1 MTEVQEFADQA
12 ILVPTARPQRQQR
25 RPIRQPLLWVV
36 ISLCTIHSA
45 IAQTQ
50 PARTESSKPR
60 VFRAQDTLDVG
71 TEPNIDAR
79 ECLRGLTWRPTA
91 FTVQLGEGDK
101 NGEFVVTFPSPR
113 PEGNVINDR
122 VTVEW
127 YQARERKGAKIERA
141 RPVIVVHELGSNMAA
156 GRAVARAFSKTG
168 LHAFMVQLP
177 SYGNRRVRRIRPAE
191 MLQPMKQAIADVRR
205 ARDAIAVLPGVDTSH
220 IALQGTSLGGI
231 IAASSGSLDK
241 GFDSV
246 HLLLA
251 GGDLFDV
258 IKNGERDTAHV
269 RRDLERA
276 GVTDGQIRHMTNQIE
291 PNRIAHRL
299 NPTRTW
305 LYSAKNDLV
314 IPKANSDAL
323 ARAARL
329 ADQHHEKFNANHY
342 SGLILMPWIVAKMAG
357 NIVQFADEPTVQVR
371 SPPM

>member
-1 MTEVQEFADQA
+1 MLHLANATGRSMTEVQKFADQA
-12 ILVPTARPQRQQR
+12 NPSRAHLLRRQARSL
-25 RPIRQPLLWVV
+25 RQPLLVAV
-36 ISLCTIHSA
+36 IPLFAVHFA
-45 IAQTQ
+45 IAQSQ
-50 PARTESSKPR
+50 PGRTVSPPPQ

-71 TEPNIDAR
+71 AEPNTDAR
-79 ECLRGLTWRPTA
+79 ECLRGLIWRPTA
-91 FTVQLGEGDK
+91 FNVRLARGNK
-101 NGEFVVTFPSPR
+101 NGEFVVSFPSPR

-127 YQARERKGAKIERA
+127 YQARERKGAKIDRA

-156 GRAVARAFSKTG
+156 GRAVARAFSKIG

-177 SYGNRRVRRIRPAE
+177 SYGHRRVRRIRPAE

-231 IAASSGSLDK
+231 VAASSGSLDK

-258 IKNGERDTAHV
+258 IKNGDRDTAHV

-276 GVTDGQIRHMTNQIE
+276 GVTDAQIRSMTYQIE

-305 LYSAKNDLV
+305 LYSAKHDLV

-329 ADQHHEKFNANHY
+329 PEPHHEKFNANHY

-357 NIVQFADEPTVQVR
+357 NIQHLAQ
-371 SPPM
+371 